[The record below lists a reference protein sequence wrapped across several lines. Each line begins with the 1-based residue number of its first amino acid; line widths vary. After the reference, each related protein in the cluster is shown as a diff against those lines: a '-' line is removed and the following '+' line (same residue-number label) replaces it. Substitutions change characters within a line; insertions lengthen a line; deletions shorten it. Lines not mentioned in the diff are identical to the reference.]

1 MRSKAIILV
10 GVLIIMIGI
19 FLLAKKLMGESAYQ
33 ADMLQSGDL
42 IFQTSLSSQSKAI
55 QLATKSKYSHMGII
69 YMENDKTFVYE
80 AVQPV
85 KLTPLS
91 EWIARG
97 KNQKYVV
104 KRLKNSELV
113 LTPEILDR
121 MQIIGNRFK
130 GKNYDLYFEWSDER
144 MYCSELVWK
153 IYFEATGISIGT
165 LQELKEFDLTN
176 PEVKAK
182 LKERYGNQIPFDE
195 KVISPERMFSSPELV
210 SVILN

>member
-10 GVLIIMIGI
+10 GVLISAGGI
-19 FLLAKKLMGESAYQ
+19 FLLVTKLIGNPVPQS
-33 ADMLQSGDL
+33 DSLRSGDI
-42 IFQTSLSSQSKAI
+42 IFHTSVSSQSKAI

-69 YMENDKTFVYE
+69 YVENDKTFVYE

-104 KRLKNSELV
+104 KRLKNSEEV
-113 LTPEILDR
+113 LTREVLER
-121 MQIIGNRFK
+121 MKTIGNK
-130 GKNYDLYFEWSDER
+130 YKDKNYDLYFEWSDER
-144 MYCSELVWK
+144 MYCSELVLK

-165 LQELKEFDLTN
+165 LQELREFDLTT

-182 LKERYGNQIPFDE
+182 LKERYGNQIPLHE
-195 KVISPERMFSSPELV
+195 KVISPERMFNSTELV
-210 SVILN
+210 MVTLN